1 LDLYTKFQ
9 NGTPTS
15 LSSIVTKNGQ
25 AIIFDVPRATYRGG
39 GNPATTGKNT
49 DVMIPLDY
57 QASIDT
63 VTNAHALAHRLEY
76 FEL

>member
-1 LDLYTKFQ
+1 LR
-9 NGTPTS
+9 
-15 LSSIVTKNGQ
+15 SIVAKNGQ
-25 AIIFDVPRATYRGG
+25 AVIFDVPRATYRGG

-49 DVMIPLDY
+49 DIMLSLDY

-63 VTNAHALAHRLEY
+63 LTNAHALMHRLEY